1 MNFITCILDL
11 TDVDHLTVDD
21 INDAVKTEACRLAG
35 FDVEELGFDR

>member
-1 MNFITCILDL
+1 MNFINYILDL

-35 FDVEELGFDR
+35 FDVEELNFD